1 MGPEGAE
8 ELLRNA
14 DVAMY
19 IAKEGGKNR
28 YQIFEPE
35 MHDTALRRLEL
46 KADLQRAVDNG
57 EFVLHFQPVIRL
69 ATGEIDGFEA
79 LIRWNHPVRGL
90 VMPLE
95 FVPLA
100 EETGLVVQIGSW
112 VLTEAC
118 RTAMALQPVG
128 PEVQPLHI
136 AVNLS
141 ARQLQGTGIVR
152 EVAKVLLDTGLPPEC
167 LVLEI
172 TETVMMR
179 DMALSNE
186 RLTQLKQ
193 LGVLL
198 AVDDFG
204 TGYSSLNYIR
214 RFPVDIL
221 KVDKSFID
229 GLGEGGEES
238 ALTAAIIELA
248 GILNLRPVAEGI
260 ERADQLEKLLEL
272 RCELGQGFYFSEP
285 LPLEGV
291 EELLRARRMLS
302 SRDAELT
309 S

>member
-1 MGPEGAE
+1 
-8 ELLRNA
+8 
-14 DVAMY
+14 
-19 IAKEGGKNR
+19 
-28 YQIFEPE
+28 

-69 ATGEIDGFEA
+69 ASGEIEGFEA
-79 LIRWNHPVRGL
+79 LVRWNHPTRGI
-90 VMPLE
+90 VGPLE

-112 VLTEAC
+112 VLEEAC
-118 RTAMALQPVG
+118 RKARRLQPDD
-128 PEVQPLHI
+128 PDARPIHM

-141 ARQLQGTGIVR
+141 ARQLQSPDIVR
-152 EVAKVLLDTGLPPEC
+152 EIARVLLDEELPPEC

-172 TETVMMR
+172 TESVMMQ
-179 DMALSNE
+179 DMALSNQ

-221 KVDKSFID
+221 KVDKSFVD
-229 GLGEGGEES
+229 GVSEGGEES

-285 LPLEGV
+285 LTFEGV
-291 EELLRARRMLS
+291 LELVQAREVLADRDVELS
-302 SRDAELT
+302 S
-309 S
+309 